1 MSTRTTLDANEA
13 VAAIAYAASE
23 VIAIYPI
30 TPASPMGEWADA
42 WRGEG
47 RLNAWGSL
55 PDVVEMQSEAGA
67 AGAVHGA
74 LLAGAMA
81 TTFTASQGLLL
92 MIPNMF
98 KIAGELLPTVFHVAA
113 RTVATH
119 ALSIFGDH
127 SDVMACRST
136 GWTMLCSSSVQEAA
150 DMALVAHA
158 ATLETRIPVL
168 HFFDGFRTSHE
179 VKTIDVIDPAVIGPV
194 LNADAIVHHH
204 RRGLSPDTPK
214 LHGSAQ
220 NPDIFFQAREAI
232 NPFYDQCPDR
242 IQSVMDRLATLT
254 GRAYR
259 LFEYYGAPD
268 AERIVVMMGS
278 GIGAMEEAID
288 QSIDRGEKVG
298 LVKVR
303 LYRPFDVSAFGAAV
317 PASVKR
323 IAVLD
328 RVKEPGA
335 VGEPL
340 YQDVVTAL
348 YQLDRSMV
356 VVGGRYGL
364 ASKEF
369 TPLMA
374 LAVLEN
380 LTHDAPRHN
389 FTVGIVDDVTGRSL
403 KLDDSLTMHE
413 RASLRG
419 LFFGLGSDGTVGANK
434 NSVKIIGQAT
444 DLFAQGYF
452 VYDSKKSGA
461 MTISHL
467 RVDSRPVRATYLIQ
481 QANFI
486 ACHQFSLLQRT
497 NVLQTAEVGATVLLN
512 SPYSPD
518 QVWDHLPV
526 SFQEIAIERSL
537 RLFVIDADAL
547 ARQVGL
553 SGRINIAMQVCFF
566 ALTSLLPLEDALSEI
581 RAAIDKMYGKK
592 SPSVAEK
599 NRQVIELALASYREV
614 TLPATVSS
622 RIAPLQLVPDNTSD
636 FIKHV
641 TAALMAGLG
650 DKLPVSAMLPG
661 GEFPTG
667 TSRYEKRS
675 LALEIPEWDAEL
687 CTQCGLCSL
696 VCPHA
701 VIRTKLMQPDALVAA
716 PAEFATQAWNNKAA
730 MLVDTGDS
738 QPKTARFSLQIAPDD
753 CTGCGVCVD
762 VCPARSKSVVRHK
775 ALNMMPK
782 EPRLES
788 LRSQFDFFLQAPE
801 VPRVLVDTHSLKG
814 AQFLLPLMEYS
825 GACAGCGETPYL
837 RLISQLFGE
846 RMIVANAT
854 GCSSIY
860 GGNLPTT
867 PWTTNAEGRG
877 PAWAN
882 SLFEDNAEFG
892 LGIRLAVQHRRQTAI
907 ELLKQLRTELPDVI
921 PDTLVE
927 GLLHATCAAEADIV
941 AQRQRIAQ
949 LKRLLQQLSDHASAR
964 ELARYAD
971 MLVDKSV
978 WIIGGDGW
986 AYDIGFG
993 GLDHVLA
1000 SHIDVNV
1007 MVLDT
1012 EVYSNTGGQ
1021 ASKSTPRAA
1030 VAKFASTGKS
1040 VNKKD
1045 LGMIAMA
1052 YGHVYVAQI
1061 ALGAHPL
1068 QALRA
1073 IHEAQS
1079 YPGPSLVLA
1088 YSQCIAHGIDL
1099 STGMSH
1105 QKEAVH
1111 SGYWPLYRYDP
1122 RLAHVG
1128 TKPFQLDCR
1137 KPTLPFS
1144 QFAAKEARYSM
1155 LQRSHPTRYTYLMDL
1170 AQRDIDDRWHY
1181 YEQIAN
1187 VERSLADLMDQV
1199 PQ

>member
-13 VAAIAYAASE
+13 VARIAYATSE

-30 TPASPMGEWADA
+30 TPASPMGEWADT
-42 WRGEG
+42 WQGEG

-136 GWTMLCSSSVQEAA
+136 GWSMLCSSSVQEAA
-150 DMALVAHA
+150 DLALVAHA

-179 VKTIDVIDPAVIGPV
+179 VNTIELIDEAAIGPF
-194 LNADAIVHHH
+194 LDGAAIVRH
-204 RRGLSPDTPK
+204 RGRGLSPDSPK

-232 NPFYDQCPDR
+232 NPFYDQTPEC
-242 IQSVMDRLATLT
+242 IQRVMNRLAVLT
-254 GRAYR
+254 GRSYH
-259 LFEYYGAPD
+259 LFDYYGATD
-268 AERIVVMMGS
+268 AQRVVVMMGS

-288 QSIDRGEKVG
+288 QLMERGEKVG
-298 LVKVR
+298 LIKVR
-303 LYRPFDVSAFGAAV
+303 LFRPFDVAAFGAAL
-317 PASVKR
+317 PATVQS

-348 YQLDRSMV
+348 HQLRRNAT

-369 TPLMA
+369 TPQMA
-374 LAVLEN
+374 LTVIEHLSQ
-380 LTHDAPRHN
+380 DAPRGD

-403 KLDDSLTMHE
+403 KLSSSDEIRE
-413 RASLRG
+413 RADLRA

-467 RVDSRPVRATYLIQ
+467 RADSRPIRATYLIQ

-497 NVLQTAEVGATVLLN
+497 DVLQLAEPGATVLLN
-512 SPYSPD
+512 SPFRAD
-518 QVWDHLPV
+518 QVWDELPLQ
-526 SFQEIAIERSL
+526 FQEIAIQRRL
-537 RLFVIDADAL
+537 RLFVIDADAI

-553 SGRINIAMQVCFF
+553 AGRINIAMQVAFF
-566 ALTSLLPLEDALSEI
+566 ALTKLLPLDVALNEI
-581 RAAIDKMYGKK
+581 GDAIDKTYGKK
-592 SPSVAEK
+592 SPSIAEK
-599 NRQVIELALASYREV
+599 NRQMVELALAGYREL
-614 TLPATVSS
+614 TLPVTASS
-622 RIAPLQLVPDNTSD
+622 RITPLQWVPDQSPD

-650 DKLPVSAMLPG
+650 DNLPVSAMLAG

-675 LALEIPEWDAEL
+675 LAVDIPEWDAEL

-701 VIRTKLMQPDALVAA
+701 VIRTKLIPQSALLAA
-716 PAEFATQAWNNKAA
+716 PENFSTQPWNNKAA
-730 MLVDTGDS
+730 TLDDS
-738 QPKTARFSLQIAPDD
+738 RVSSASEARFSLQIAPDD

-775 ALNMMPK
+775 ALDMQPK
-782 EPRLES
+782 QPRLSS
-788 LRSQFDFFLQAPE
+788 LRTQFDYFLQAPE
-801 VPRVLVDTHSLKG
+801 VPRSHIDTHSLKG
-814 AQFLLPLMEYS
+814 TQFLLPLMEYS

-837 RLISQLFGE
+837 RLISQLFGD

-867 PWTTNAEGRG
+867 PWATNAEGRG

-907 ELLKQLRTELPDVI
+907 ELLIQMKTDLSHGLSGELI
-921 PDTLVE
+921 E
-927 GLLHATCAAEADIV
+927 GLLHGSCATEQEI
-941 AQRQRIAQ
+941 QRQRAKVAE
-949 LKRLLQQLSDHASAR
+949 LKQLLQSCDHPQAQ
-964 ELARYAD
+964 ELIRCAD
-971 MLVDKSV
+971 MLIDKSV

-1000 SHIDVNV
+1000 SHVDVNV

-1021 ASKSTPRAA
+1021 ASKSTPRGA

-1040 VNKKD
+1040 ISKKD

-1079 YPGPSLVLA
+1079 YSGPSLILA

-1105 QKEAVH
+1105 QKEAVN

-1122 RLAHVG
+1122 RLAHAG
-1128 TKPFQLDCR
+1128 AKPFQLDCR
-1137 KPTLPFS
+1137 KPSLPFS

-1155 LQRSHPTRYTYLMDL
+1155 LQRSHPARFTHLMNL

-1187 VERSLADLMDQV
+1187 VERSLADFMDQV